1 MARKLKRLILHAAAG
16 GLYYSG
22 LLRLRSFF
30 RRAILRP
37 REICI
42 LGLHRV
48 LSEEE
53 ASRSHSLEGMVMRE
67 ATFARMLEF
76 LTRKFRVVSIQTFLE
91 GVEND
96 SGDSRPWCLL
106 TFDDGWRDNYTTAYP
121 LLQRFHVPAT
131 IFLVTGM
138 IGTQEVFWVERLREA
153 WKNPLRRGEIDSIIA
168 EILPRQKEGRETTLE
183 EFIEYAKHRPADDR
197 ARLLQRLLAPDRL
210 NERAGGVDQ
219 MMSWNEAAEL
229 GRNGVEMGAHT
240 VTHPLLTYEDRA
252 TVRQELRL
260 SKKALE
266 EKLAVQVRAFAYPN
280 GDWDESVREEVE
292 QAGFQCAFTT
302 RRGWYRRGSDL
313 FAVPRI
319 IIHEKRVTG
328 FNGGFSPAVFSSTL
342 ERWR

>member
-16 GLYYSG
+16 ALYYCG

-30 RRAILRP
+30 RRAVLGRK
-37 REICI
+37 EICI

-53 ASRSHSLEGMVMRE
+53 ASRTHSLEGMVMRE

-76 LTRKFRVVSIQTFLE
+76 LTRKFRVVSMQTFLE

-96 SGDSRPWCLL
+96 SSDSRPWCLL

-121 LLQRFHVPAT
+121 LLQRFHAPAT

-138 IGTQEVFWVERLREA
+138 IGTPEVFWVERLREA
-153 WKNPLRRGEIDSIIA
+153 WNSPLRRGEIDSIIA
-168 EILPRQKEGRETTLE
+168 EILPGQKEGRETTLE
-183 EFIEYAKHRPADDR
+183 EFIEYAKHQSADDR
-197 ARLLQRLLAPDRL
+197 ARLLQRLLPPDRL
-210 NERAGGVDQ
+210 NDRAGGVDQ

-252 TVRQELRL
+252 AVRQELRL
-260 SKKALE
+260 SKKAPE
-266 EKLAVQVRAFAYPN
+266 ENLAVQVRAFAYPN
-280 GDWDESVREEVE
+280 GDWNERVREEVKR
-292 QAGFQCAFTT
+292 AGFKCAFTT
-302 RRGWYRRGSDL
+302 QRRWYGWGGDL
-313 FAVPRI
+313 FVIPRI
-319 IIHEKRVTG
+319 MIHEKKVTG
-328 FNGGFSPAVFSSTL
+328 VGGKFSPAVFSLTL
-342 ERWR
+342 ARWR

>member
-1 MARKLKRLILHAAAG
+1 MAPKLKRLILYAAAG
-16 GLYYSG
+16 ALYYSG

-30 RRAILRP
+30 RRAVLGRK
-37 REICI
+37 EICI

-53 ASRSHSLEGMVMRE
+53 ASRTHSLEGMVMRE

-76 LTRKFRVVSIQTFLE
+76 LARNFRVVSMQTFLE
-91 GVEND
+91 GAEND
-96 SGDSRPWCLL
+96 TSDSKPWCLL
-106 TFDDGWRDNYTTAYP
+106 TFDDGWRDNYTTAFP

-138 IGTQEVFWVERLREA
+138 IGTEEVFWVERLREA

-168 EILPRQKEGRETTLE
+168 EILPGQKEGQETTLE
-183 EFIEYAKHRPADDR
+183 EFIEYTKHRPADDR
-197 ARLLQRLLAPDRL
+197 ARLLQRLLPPDRL
-210 NERAGGVDQ
+210 NDRANSVDR

-229 GRNGVEMGAHT
+229 GRDGIDMGAHT
-240 VTHPLLTYEDRA
+240 VTHPLLTYEDPA

-266 EKLAVQVRAFAYPN
+266 ENLAVKVRAFAYPN
-280 GDWDESVREEVE
+280 GDWNESVREDVE

-302 RRGWYRRGSDL
+302 RRGWYRRGGDL

-319 IIHEKRVTG
+319 MIHEKRVTG
-328 FNGGFSPAVFSSTL
+328 FNGEFSPAVFSSTL